1 MNNAN
6 AKLVAVWA
14 GGTTIE
20 TGCHFD
26 EKTNTVSGIE
36 PIEPHL
42 FNTIIDEYILFKNEI
57 IKQFKFA

>member
-1 MNNAN
+1 MSN
-6 AKLVAVWA
+6 AKFIAVWA

-20 TGCHFD
+20 TSCFFD

-36 PIEPHL
+36 PTEPHL
-42 FNTIIDEYILFKNEI
+42 FNAIIDEYILFKNEI